1 MKRQKEDGNRI
12 LVASAQRKEIDMEF
26 TELIKRRRSVR
37 GYEDV
42 AVSHEDLE
50 EILQKRS
57 GISLEKALQLYF
69 RWIAE
74 CPDEFEKWIKEI
86 KLI

>member
-1 MKRQKEDGNRI
+1 MGLFEKFNKG
-12 LVASAQRKEIDMEF
+12 LRKTRNSMSGAIDTMLYGKNEIDD
-26 TELIKRRRSVR
+26 EL
-37 GYEDV
+37 Y
-42 AVSHEDLE
+42 EDLE

-74 CPDEFEKWIKEI
+74 CSDEFAKWIKEI